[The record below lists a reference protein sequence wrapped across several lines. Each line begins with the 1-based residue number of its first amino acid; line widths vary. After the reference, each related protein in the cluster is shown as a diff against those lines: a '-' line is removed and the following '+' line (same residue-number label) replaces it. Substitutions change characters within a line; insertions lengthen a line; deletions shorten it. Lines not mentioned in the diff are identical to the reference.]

1 MRLMNFLAISLLMS
15 TSMAMVAHAEDDDD
29 RPRELVECVSGKKFA
44 KLVRKISELEPEKR
58 DTIDPSPNFTIKPA
72 DGGVMPKRF
81 FAKSGGEE
89 INLEISEDGQV
100 LEFLKKF
107 PQDKKS
113 EFCAEDPS
121 REGGPKNVKA
131 LDFSM
136 EFDVAFRNESGAY
149 SISELEDGLK
159 DGKSVIKKIVPGP
172 VALLIPKMTNI
183 LIEFNEADA
192 LFRFQAYQGGA
203 LIGDVP
209 YERAG
214 LDYLLSYEE
223 LEAMGADELRVSGGA
238 HKISPTMSLE
248 KLEKYDM
255 IREE

>member
-1 MRLMNFLAISLLMS
+1 MRLTNFLAVSLLMS
-15 TSMAMVAHAEDDDD
+15 SSMAAVAYAEDDDD
-29 RPRELVECVSGKKFA
+29 RPRELIECVSGKKFA
-44 KLVRKISELEPEKR
+44 KLVRKIGELGPEKR
-58 DTIDPSPNFTIKPA
+58 DTIDPAPTFTIKPA

-89 INLEISEDGQV
+89 INLEVNEEGRV
-100 LEFLKKF
+100 LEFLEKF

-121 REGGPKNVKA
+121 REGMPKNVKA

-136 EFDVAFRNESGAY
+136 EFDVAFRNESGTY
-149 SISELEDGLK
+149 STAELEDGLK

-183 LIEFNEADA
+183 IVEFDEADA
-192 LFRFQAYQGGA
+192 LFGFQAYQGGT

-214 LDYLLSYEE
+214 LDYLLSYEG
-223 LEAMGADELRVSGGA
+223 LEAMGADELRVSGGT

-255 IREE
+255 IRTE